1 MAYKTPEELIAIV
14 DEENLWFDVIATL
27 FMGNNNLRFSIMELP
42 EDRVKMQNNEVSIQF
57 SDKEEPKVIALEPLE
72 HEPEL
77 PKHIRIYLIRDGD
90 SFSLRIFDAE
100 EDEKDFDRIILE
112 DFLSGHNINT
122 RGKLLKILKDG
133 YQLYKDYVD
142 ESDQFELHR
151 DSMSAE
157 IEE

>member
-14 DEENLWFDVIATL
+14 DEENLWFDVYMTL
-27 FMGNNNLRFSIMELP
+27 FVGNNNLRFSVMELP
-42 EDRVKMQNNEVSIQF
+42 EDRVEVRDNTVSIQF
-57 SDKEEPKVIALEPLE
+57 ADDEEPEVMAFAPVGSELEF
-72 HEPEL
+72 
-77 PKHIRIYLIRDGD
+77 PKNMLIYLVRDGD

-133 YQLYKDYVD
+133 YRIYKDYVD
-142 ESDQFELHR
+142 EPDPFELHR

-157 IEE
+157 IE

>member
-1 MAYKTPEELIAIV
+1 MAYKTPEELVAIV
-14 DEENLWFDVIATL
+14 DEENLWFDVYMTL
-27 FMGNNNLRFSIMELP
+27 FVGNNNLNFSVMELP
-42 EDRVKMQNNEVSIQF
+42 EDRVEIWNNTVSVQF
-57 SDKEEPKVIALEPLE
+57 SDDEEPEVMAFAPVGSELEF
-72 HEPEL
+72 
-77 PKHIRIYLIRDGD
+77 PKNMLIYLVRDGD

-142 ESDQFELHR
+142 EPDPFELHR

-157 IEE
+157 IE